1 MFSVMTDSPN
11 TIERRGWFE
20 RYGKLVA
27 ISAIMLS
34 ASAAMSFAG
43 QYPVSTIVTQ
53 SASID
58 RPCNQLELSA
68 QMAPSECGTLTLAD
82 VVARVNALEDD
93 DRDG

>member
-43 QYPVSTIVTQ
+43 QYPVLTIVTQ

-58 RPCNQLELSA
+58 RPCTQLELSA

-82 VVARVNALEDD
+82 VVARVNALQDD
-93 DRDG
+93 DRDE

>member
-1 MFSVMTDSPN
+1 MFSLMTDSPN
-11 TIERRGWFE
+11 TIERRGWLE

-43 QYPVSTIVTQ
+43 QYPVATIVTQ

-68 QMAPSECGTLTLAD
+68 EMTPAECGTLTLND
-82 VVARVNALEDD
+82 VVKRITAI
-93 DRDG
+93 RDADNSK